1 MKSLADTN
9 TYKESIES
17 DLSNYK
23 KVLNDTESV
32 LKELQASIVK
42 EEKKLLD
49 KIEFITADNNEKV
62 TVCI

>member
-62 TVCI
+62 MVCI